1 MVTDQKSIFYATDRV
16 AKGLVKKT
24 RKSLYSKDKVF
35 VKIYNEIDNSSSKKT
50 NIINEKLPLNI
61 PFIEKWE
68 DVERST
74 LYSFSG
80 AFEVLQADIADIW
93 FLGKSAADPKYC
105 FLLVDLF
112 TSVIYTYPMKKRSL
126 LAKKCWFSIRI

>member
-16 AKGLVKKT
+16 TKGLVKKT

-61 PFIEKWE
+61 PFIEK
-68 DVERST
+68 
-74 LYSFSG
+74 
-80 AFEVLQADIADIW
+80 
-93 FLGKSAADPKYC
+93 
-105 FLLVDLF
+105 
-112 TSVIYTYPMKKRSL
+112 
-126 LAKKCWFSIRI
+126 